1 MDVGIDE
8 NPSNGRR
15 TQPAG
20 GTGISTANNSLYI
33 NYVVYMSVLEVLSVA
48 VGEPALILTDVR
60 EVLTRLARSPLLI
73 TKRDTAGEV
82 LG

>member
-1 MDVGIDE
+1 MFCSIQALALAGSWDIADGWGIR
-8 NPSNGRR
+8 S
-15 TQPAG
+15 
-20 GTGISTANNSLYI
+20 
-33 NYVVYMSVLEVLSVA
+33 
-48 VGEPALILTDVR
+48 EPALILTDVR